1 MATEYLVLEAAT
13 PVELTALV
21 NEAATLNKF
30 YPAGS
35 LSCSSVVVLEAVQ
48 KTFAVL
54 MQRQT
59 E

>member
-1 MATEYLVLEAAT
+1 MATEYIVLEAAT
-13 PVELTALV
+13 AVELTALM
-21 NEAATLNKF
+21 NEAVTLNK
-30 YPAGS
+30 YYVSGS
-35 LSCSSVVVLEAVQ
+35 LSCTSTVVLEAVQ